1 STGGKCDK
9 DLGAIGLRSS
19 EIGWIIGP
27 IAGIAAGEE
36 PQSVPWFTLA
46 GCAIHAPREFAGTRS

>member
-1 STGGKCDK
+1 M
-9 DLGAIGLRSS
+9 
-19 EIGWIIGP
+19 IGWIIGP

-46 GCAIHAPREFAGTRS
+46 DCAIHAPREYAELVRKYNPEVP